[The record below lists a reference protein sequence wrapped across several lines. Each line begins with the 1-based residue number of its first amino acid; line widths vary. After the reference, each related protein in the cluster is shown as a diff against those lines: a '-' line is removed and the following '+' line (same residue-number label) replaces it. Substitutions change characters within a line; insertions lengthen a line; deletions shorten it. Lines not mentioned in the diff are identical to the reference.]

1 VVGDPGQ
8 GGRHVTMTHSNRIV
22 WPLFYTAEIDPVQR
36 RCRTAVSTSR
46 SAGRQGS
53 PCPIVQACLG
63 TRTAGQGRT
72 LECRSGLAHGPDA
85 PDLREDRQGG
95 GPYFPKRMEDF
106 TMCCCGRRRSRR
118 DEEPEVYET
127 ASRALEI
134 LKERFAKGEIDKA
147 EFEEKRRLILQ

>member
-1 VVGDPGQ
+1 V
-8 GGRHVTMTHSNRIV
+8 
-22 WPLFYTAEIDPVQR
+22 
-36 RCRTAVSTSR
+36 
-46 SAGRQGS
+46 
-53 PCPIVQACLG
+53 
-63 TRTAGQGRT
+63 
-72 LECRSGLAHGPDA
+72 AHGPDV
-85 PDLREDRQGG
+85 PDPDRQGG

-106 TMCCCGRRRSRR
+106 TMCWCGRRRSRR